1 MSQTSETTP
10 VGPRVGPIAQLYR
23 SYFLALRWSRLAMVA
38 FWTLAALFFLWAI
51 PWLPAGMSV
60 EDYSTEVAFTF
71 SLLGACILLGGVAIT
86 LRIFAHRRRQALVAW
101 TTLYDETTGL
111 RNRRYFLERLKL
123 ECEQAAERRSQF
135 ALILFALEPVHERSP
150 RQDQSTTAA
159 LRSAG
164 QVLASRTRLSDLVA
178 VIGPRELVVLT
189 PGLGPDAAE
198 PAAHRLGR
206 ILLREVK
213 GWADKPDQRP
223 TLTVGVAVFGGETT
237 EPGDLLRAARSHL
250 VSIAG
255 ESEPPASVQ
264 PKQDAA

>member
-1 MSQTSETTP
+1 MSQNPENSPE
-10 VGPRVGPIAQLYR
+10 GSRVGPIAQLYQ
-23 SYFLALRWSRLAMVA
+23 SYFLTLRWSRLAMVA

-71 SLLGACILLGGVAIT
+71 FLLGGCVLLGGVAIT
-86 LRIFAHRRRQALVAW
+86 LRTLAYRRRQALVAW
-101 TTLYDETTGL
+101 TTVYDETTGL
-111 RNRRYFLERLKL
+111 RNRRYFLERLRL
-123 ECEQAAERRSQF
+123 ECEQAAKRRSHF
-135 ALILFALEPVHERSP
+135 ALILFALRPANGCSP
-150 RQDQSTTAA
+150 RDAHSTATA

-164 QVLASRTRLSDLVA
+164 QVLASQTRLSDMVA

-189 PGLGPDAAE
+189 PGLEPDAAE

-223 TLTVGVAVFGGETT
+223 TLRVGVAVFGGETT
-237 EPGDLLRAARSHL
+237 EPGALLRAARSHL
-250 VSIAG
+250 VPIAG

-264 PKQDAA
+264 PQQDAA